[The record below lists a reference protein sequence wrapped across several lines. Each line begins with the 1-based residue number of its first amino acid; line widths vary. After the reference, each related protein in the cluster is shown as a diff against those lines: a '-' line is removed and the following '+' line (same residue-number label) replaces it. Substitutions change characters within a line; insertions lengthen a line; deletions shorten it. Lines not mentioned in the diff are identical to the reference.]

1 MSLWLAILI
10 IIAGST
16 AAIGALYLVRLRAPS
31 GGYFV
36 EIGRASGVFGVLGTA
51 FAVLLAFVILLAL
64 QSYGNAKENAGQ
76 EAVAVTQLYRTT
88 ALLSDPT
95 GAQLRGQLVCYG
107 RAVVHDEWQTMRGGN
122 ESRLVQDWID
132 TMGTTVAS
140 LSPRAGREA
149 IAYGHWFD
157 QDAERREG
165 RRGRLAEAQPFVP
178 PLLWLV
184 LGLGAGLVVGYMLMF
199 ADPREHFAVQAM
211 MTGAVTAI
219 VVSGLLIVGF
229 LDTPYDDRSGSIR
242 PTEMERTLKL
252 IEQTRAPSLAALQ
265 IPCDVMGRTT

>member
-1 MSLWLAILI
+1 MIQPPGVYPRNIRLARR
-10 IIAGST
+10 
-16 AAIGALYLVRLRAPS
+16 AAATTRAH
-31 GGYFV
+31 
-36 EIGRASGVFGVLGTA
+36 RAVCV
-51 FAVLLAFVILLAL
+51 
-64 QSYGNAKENAGQ
+64 Q
-76 EAVAVTQLYRTT
+76 ER
-88 ALLSDPT
+88 P
-95 GAQLRGQLVCYG
+95 RYG
-107 RAVVHDEWQTMRGGN
+107 RPFECLAPGQQWVTFAAWQREPAGAGLDRHHGN
-122 ESRLVQDWID
+122 H
-132 TMGTTVAS
+132 VAA

-199 ADPREHFAVQAM
+199 ADPREHFGVQAM
-211 MTGAVTAI
+211 MSGAVTAI

>member
-1 MSLWLAILI
+1 MADH
-10 IIAGST
+10 AGRQREPAGAGLDRHHGNHV
-16 AAIGALYLVRLRAPS
+16 AA
-31 GGYFV
+31 
-36 EIGRASGVFGVLGTA
+36 
-51 FAVLLAFVILLAL
+51 
-64 QSYGNAKENAGQ
+64 
-76 EAVAVTQLYRTT
+76 
-88 ALLSDPT
+88 
-95 GAQLRGQLVCYG
+95 
-107 RAVVHDEWQTMRGGN
+107 
-122 ESRLVQDWID
+122 
-132 TMGTTVAS
+132 

-242 PTEMERTLKL
+242 PHGDGAHAQAHRTDTGTVIGGAADPMRCDGPHNLTRRASVSPNVGDDLAVAEVRGTEGRELDALGACLESTGRCHACQMGFELVETLRPAVLVAVTALLADERGRHSVVTPPRPRAEARDRARPDRLLTSAKL
-252 IEQTRAPSLAALQ
+252 R
-265 IPCDVMGRTT
+265 